1 MTYLELSQPSATY
14 ASAVSQLMWGLCGH
28 PDDTATTH
36 YCGWVVHP
44 TTGAVA
50 LTLDDQGIY
59 IQPTATADAII
70 AATKE
75 VMSPTEQ
82 TALTASIQSRRGSNS
97 RVTDILPASIA
108 ANLLT
113 QEQAESAGW
122 LHTSS
127 L

>member
-1 MTYLELSQPSATY
+1 MTYLVLSQPSADY

-36 YCGWVVHP
+36 YCGWIVHP

-50 LTLDDQGIY
+50 LILDDQDIY
-59 IQPTATADAII
+59 IQPAATADAII
-70 AATKE
+70 AATGA

-82 TALTASIQSRRGSNS
+82 AELATSIQSRRGSKS

-113 QEQAESAGW
+113 QEQADAAGW
-122 LHTSS
+122 LQTSS